1 MQKQAVASDT
11 EELAQTGIPRVEFIA
26 IVAGLMALN
35 ALAIDI
41 LLPAFPNI
49 SDAYSIDG
57 NGVQYLL
64 LSYVMGFGAAQ
75 LFFGPISDRF
85 GRRAPLFFGLAV
97 YIACA
102 IAGSFAPSFE
112 MVLVFRFIQGLGAA
126 ATRVIALAV
135 VRDTHAGRAMA
146 STMSLV
152 MMVFMVIPV
161 VAPFVGQGIIMVG
174 PWQQIFWFMALLAIV
189 MTVWT
194 SIRLPETLNPANR
207 RPLAIGPVL
216 KGFQLV
222 VSNRISLF
230 YTLATAFFFGS
241 LFAFLNLAQPIL
253 GEVYGLHAYFPLAMA
268 FGASFMAAASFL
280 NARIVGRLGMRRLSH
295 GALIAHFG
303 IAAIASV
310 WFYTHDVPLWLF
322 MAVLILIMPLFGLIG
337 ANFNSI
343 AMEPLGKVAGTASSV
358 LGFTQTV
365 GGGLCGAAIGQAFG
379 GTALPLIAGSALLS
393 FITLLLVLI
402 AEKGKLFDNPG
413 ADHGHH

>member
-1 MQKQAVASDT
+1 MQKHAEAPAT
-11 EELAQTGIPRVEFIA
+11 EALAQTVIPRVEFIA

-49 SDAYSIDG
+49 SAAYAMDG
-57 NGVQYLL
+57 NEIQYLL

-75 LFFGPISDRF
+75 LFFGPVSDRF
-85 GRRAPLFFGLAV
+85 GRRIPLFFGLAV
-97 YIACA
+97 YIVCA

-152 MMVFMVIPV
+152 MMVFMVVPI

-174 PWQQIFWFMALLAIV
+174 PWQHIFWFMALLAVV
-189 MTVWT
+189 MTIWT
-194 SIRLPETLNPANR
+194 AIRLPETLNPANR
-207 RPLAIGPVL
+207 RPLALGPVL

-222 VSNRISLF
+222 ISNRISLF

-253 GEVYGLHAYFPLAMA
+253 GDVYGLDSYFPLAMA
-268 FGASFMAAASFL
+268 VGAAFMAAASFL
-280 NARIVGRLGMRRLSH
+280 NARIVERLGMRRLSH
-295 GALIAHFG
+295 SALIAHLS
-303 IAAIASV
+303 IAAVASA
-310 WFYTHDVPLWLF
+310 WFYSHDAPLWLF

-365 GGGLCGAAIGQAFG
+365 GGGLCGAAIGQAFD

>member
-1 MQKQAVASDT
+1 MQKVT
-11 EELAQTGIPRVEFIA
+11 EAQETGALAQTVIPRGEFIA

-49 SDAYSIDG
+49 SAAYEIQD
-57 NGVQYLL
+57 NQVQFLL
-64 LSYVMGFGAAQ
+64 LSYVLGFGGAQ

-85 GRRAPLFFGLAV
+85 GRRIPLFAGLAV
-97 YIACA
+97 YIVCA
-102 IAGSFAPSFE
+102 VAGSLAPTFE
-112 MVLVFRFIQGLGAA
+112 AVLVFRFIQGLGAA
-126 ATRVIALAV
+126 ATRVIALAA

-152 MMVFMVIPV
+152 MMVFMVVPII
-161 VAPFVGQGIIMVG
+161 APFVGQGIIMVG
-174 PWQQIFWFMALLAIV
+174 PWQHIFWFMALLSLV
-189 MTVWT
+189 MTVWCYF
-194 SIRLPETLNPANR
+194 RLPETLLPENR
-207 RPLAIGPVL
+207 RELALGPVL

-253 GEVYGLHAYFPLAMA
+253 GEVYGLHTYFPLAMA
-268 FGASFMAAASFL
+268 LGGTCMSAASFL
-280 NARIVGRLGMRRLSH
+280 NARIVGRIGMRRLSH
-295 GALIAHFG
+295 GALVGHLAL
-303 IAAIASV
+303 AVAASV
-310 WFYTHDVPLWLF
+310 WFYTREVPLWQF
-322 MAVLILIMPLFGLIG
+322 MLALVLILPLFGMIG

-365 GGGLCGAAIGQAFG
+365 GGGLVGAAIGQTFDD
-379 GTALPLIAGSALLS
+379 TALPLIAGTALTSL
-393 FITLLLVLI
+393 ITLVLVLI
-402 AEKGKLFDNPG
+402 AEKGRLFGNPG
-413 ADHGHH
+413 AGQDEN

>member
-1 MQKQAVASDT
+1 MQKHVEAT
-11 EELAQTGIPRVEFIA
+11 EHEELPQTGIPRAEFIA

-49 SDAYSIDG
+49 SAAYAIDG
-57 NGVQYLL
+57 NAVQYLL

-75 LFFGPISDRF
+75 LFFGPVSDRF
-85 GRRAPLFFGLAV
+85 GRRKPLFAGLAI

-112 MVLVFRFIQGLGAA
+112 MVLAFRFLQGLGAA

-135 VRDTHAGRAMA
+135 VRDTHAGRSMA

-152 MMVFMVIPV
+152 MMVFMVVPI
-161 VAPFVGQGIIMVG
+161 VAPFVGQAIILVG
-174 PWQQIFWFMALLAIV
+174 PWQHIFWFMALLAGA
-189 MTVWT
+189 MTLWVAF
-194 SIRLPETLNPANR
+194 RLPETLNPANR
-207 RPLAIGPVL
+207 RSLAVGPIFR
-216 KGFQLV
+216 GFQLV

-241 LFAFLNLAQPIL
+241 LFAFLNLAQPIF
-253 GEVYGLHAYFPLAMA
+253 GDVYGLHAYFPLAMA
-268 FGASFMAAASFL
+268 FGASFMAATSFL
-280 NARIVGRLGMRRLSH
+280 NARIVERIGMRRLSH
-295 GALIAHFG
+295 GALIAHLAV
-303 IAAIASV
+303 AALASA
-310 WFYTHDVPLWLF
+310 WFHTHDVPLWLF
-322 MAVLILIMPLFGLIG
+322 MAVLLVIMPLFGLIG

-365 GGGLCGAAIGQAFG
+365 GGGLCGAAIGQAFD
-379 GTALPLIAGSALLS
+379 GTALPLIAGSALTS
-393 FITLLLVLI
+393 FITLVLVLI

-413 ADHGHH
+413 ADYGHH